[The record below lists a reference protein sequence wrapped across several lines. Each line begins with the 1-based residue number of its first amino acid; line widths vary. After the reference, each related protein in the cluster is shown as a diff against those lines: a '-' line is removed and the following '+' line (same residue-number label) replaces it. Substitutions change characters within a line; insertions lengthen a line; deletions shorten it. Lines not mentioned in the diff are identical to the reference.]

1 MTRRPAR
8 ATVAVVLVLGPLL
21 LTPASAHG
29 TSGRVAATPVRH
41 LVVMTQDEHSFDN
54 YLGSRR
60 GVDGLGAAV
69 CQPATV
75 RGRAV
80 CLLPRALTSRGP
92 RPSLNPS
99 AAAERV
105 SVAGGR
111 MTGFVAAQTTPRV
124 DGSLAL
130 GYYRPAS
137 VPVLTQ
143 LADHGVVFDRWFA
156 SVPGGGIA
164 NRLFAMSAHAV
175 PDTPSVPAA
184 GWPDVPVVFDRLQA
198 AGVSWKVYVENYE
211 PALTVSTAGP
221 TALRGGQ
228 VARVPLLAMARYE
241 NSPALMSHITD
252 LNAYYADLAAGRLP
266 AVSWI
271 VTTAAT
277 ERPPA
282 VPSVGQ
288 RAVRN
293 VVNAL
298 GESSAWGSSA
308 FVLSYDS
315 SGGWYDHVPPPARQ
329 GATLGLR
336 VPALL
341 VSPYATPRRVDH
353 AQLDG
358 AAVLR
363 FIETNWGLRPLTARD
378 ATAGDLSTA
387 FAFDR
392 PPHPAVIVGT
402 TPTARPSAHLHRVVI
417 VVGYLLAVAVAV
429 GSVGWAV
436 GARRPAPD
444 EVRRAPAPDE
454 VRAEAT

>member
-8 ATVAVVLVLGPLL
+8 ATVAVVLALGPLL

-271 VTTAAT
+271 VTTAVDRTA
-277 ERPPA
+277 
-282 VPSVGQ
+282 
-288 RAVRN
+288 
-293 VVNAL
+293 
-298 GESSAWGSSA
+298 
-308 FVLSYDS
+308 
-315 SGGWYDHVPPPARQ
+315 SGGAVGRAARGPQ
-329 GATLGLR
+329 RGERARRELG
-336 VPALL
+336 VGLL
-341 VSPYATPRRVDH
+341 GVR
-353 AQLDG
+353 AQLRLVG
-358 AAVLR
+358 RLV
-363 FIETNWGLRPLTARD
+363 RPR
-378 ATAGDLSTA
+378 ATAGPAGRDARSAGAGTA
-387 FAFDR
+387 GEPLCHAAAGRPRPARWRSGPAIHRDQLGAAPAHGPRRDR
-392 PPHPAVIVGT
+392 
-402 TPTARPSAHLHRVVI
+402 
-417 VVGYLLAVAVAV
+417 
-429 GSVGWAV
+429 
-436 GARRPAPD
+436 RRPVHG
-444 EVRRAPAPDE
+444 VRVSTGHPTRP
-454 VRAEAT
+454 